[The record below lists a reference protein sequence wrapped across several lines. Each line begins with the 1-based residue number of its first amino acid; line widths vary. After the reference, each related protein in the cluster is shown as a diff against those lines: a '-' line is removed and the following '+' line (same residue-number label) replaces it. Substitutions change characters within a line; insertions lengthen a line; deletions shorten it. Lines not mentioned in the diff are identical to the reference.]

1 MKFICGI
8 IVLAALIV
16 LARSC
21 LDSGS
26 PSNGSSASQ
35 STSVDGKN
43 WYEGGTLHRGTMGE
57 WKMGSPGDKLAT
69 AGDWVAHMRD
79 KLKPDVK
86 PNSMSAL
93 RPLAVELM
101 ACVEDSYD
109 DKLANQKAAD
119 VAFLCMTTLGWLN
132 GGAL

>member
-1 MKFICGI
+1 MKFIYGVLVVAVV
-8 IVLAALIV
+8 IVLAQ
-16 LARSC
+16 SC
-21 LDSGS
+21 LESDTPSSGS
-26 PSNGSSASQ
+26 NAIR

-57 WKMGSPGDKLAT
+57 WKMGSPDDKLAT

-119 VAFLCMTTLGWLN
+119 VAFLCMTTLGWFD